1 MVQIKQASDR
11 SITFMDHEA
20 IRLFQMYRE
29 HRADGG
35 KARDNMQYTDEN
47 EELRAAYNAEM
58 GTNLDQKQ
66 FHVVLLRLLK
76 KGENRIEPYL
86 DAEGIAYASKN

>member
-1 MVQIKQASDR
+1 MVQIRQAADK
-11 SITFMDHEA
+11 SITYMDHEA
-20 IRLFQMYRE
+20 IRLYQMYRE
-29 HRADGG
+29 HRAQGG

-47 EELRAAYNAEM
+47 DELRAAYNAEM
-58 GTNLDQKQ
+58 GTDLDRKE

-86 DAEGIAYASKN
+86 DSQDIDYPAK